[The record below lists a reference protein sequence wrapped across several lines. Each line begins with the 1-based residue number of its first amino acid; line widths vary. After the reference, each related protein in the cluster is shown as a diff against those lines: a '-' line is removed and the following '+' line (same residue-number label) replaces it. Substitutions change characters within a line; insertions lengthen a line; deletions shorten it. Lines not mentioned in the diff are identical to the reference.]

1 MDKVKIFKRKSNLN
15 KNEVKNEV
23 NYEKAKE
30 ELFDFYAQ
38 QSKRIM
44 TYKILAFLLIGL
56 TTVSTLSC
64 VYLARTSKLIPY
76 VIEVDKVGEAK
87 AIRRAEQQYVPKE
100 MENRYFLRD
109 IVIKMRTIPRDNVL
123 FSRNFQ
129 QLSYFL
135 SAPMLKK
142 HENTLLRED
151 TNELA
156 KQLISR
162 DVIINSFNKL
172 PNVKDTYQ
180 IKWTEKMFSAEGE
193 EINTSNFTGLFKI
206 IIEQPKEIDEI
217 NINPL
222 GIIVEDFSLSK
233 EEE

>member
-1 MDKVKIFKRKSNLN
+1 MDKVKIFEKKSKPN

-193 EINTSNFTGLFKI
+193 EINTSNFNGLFKI

>member
-1 MDKVKIFKRKSNLN
+1 MDRVKIFEKKSKSN
-15 KNEVKNEV
+15 KSEV

-135 SAPMLKK
+135 SASMLKK